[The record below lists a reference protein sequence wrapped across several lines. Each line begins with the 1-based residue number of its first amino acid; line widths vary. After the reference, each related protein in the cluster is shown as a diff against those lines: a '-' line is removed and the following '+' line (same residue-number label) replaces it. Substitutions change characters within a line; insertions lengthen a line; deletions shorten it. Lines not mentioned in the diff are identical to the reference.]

1 MNDKKVDLKP
11 ETVTIDNLKVVNS
24 RLRAEN
30 KTLKDNIEG
39 NKTKYQQ
46 HIKDKT
52 TKYQQSIDHFKIQA
66 LKILQILVNTMQHDP
81 CSSYTA

>member
-1 MNDKKVDLKP
+1 M
-11 ETVTIDNLKVVNS
+11 VNS
-24 RLRAEN
+24 RLTAEN

-39 NKTKYQQ
+39 NKTNYQQ

-52 TKYQQSIDHFKIQA
+52 TKYQQSIDHLKIQA